1 VWLFN
6 TIENL
11 STKRSKSPVTKKPLY
26 AACNKEAP
34 NKEKTLE
41 EETTMIA
48 TLNKSKT
55 ALTINRQ
62 EFKLALSKIGEG
74 IDKQIASLKKAKQ
87 SYDAAEIAR
96 EVISEANIFEAII
109 EGFNEAEETNLKL
122 HDITNL
128 EVAQGWIDEFLE
140 KYSAL

>member
-1 VWLFN
+1 M
-6 TIENL
+6 
-11 STKRSKSPVTKKPLY
+11 TKKPLY

-62 EFKLALSKIGEG
+62 EFKLALGKIGEG

>member
-1 VWLFN
+1 MRLRFYQDVEYSSPQKKKE
-6 TIENL
+6 TI
-11 STKRSKSPVTKKPLY
+11 
-26 AACNKEAP
+26 
-34 NKEKTLE
+34 
-41 EETTMIA
+41 MIA

-62 EFKLALSKIGEG
+62 EFKLALGKIGEG

-122 HDITNL
+122 TDITNL

-140 KYSAL
+140 KYSDI

>member
-1 VWLFN
+1 
-6 TIENL
+6 
-11 STKRSKSPVTKKPLY
+11 
-26 AACNKEAP
+26 
-34 NKEKTLE
+34 
-41 EETTMIA
+41 MIG

-62 EFKLALSKIGEG
+62 EFKLALEKIGAG

-87 SYDAAEIAR
+87 SYDPAEIAH

-109 EGFNEAEETNLKL
+109 EGFNEAEGTNLKL
-122 HDITNL
+122 TDITNL

-140 KYSAL
+140 KYSDI